1 VIPTDLGLDWT
12 IGRTKRDF
20 VGKRSLA
27 RPDMIR
33 ADRRQLVGLVA
44 PEVLEEG
51 GQLVADATVL
61 PPIAMLGH
69 VTSAYWS
76 ETLRR
81 PIALAMLSAG
91 RARIGQT
98 LYVPMPDRSIA
109 VRVTEPVTYDPEG
122 SRLHA

>member
-1 VIPTDLGLDWT
+1 MLPADLGLDWT
-12 IGRTKRDF
+12 IGRPKRDF

-27 RPDMIR
+27 RPDMVR

-44 PEVLEEG
+44 SEVLEEG
-51 GQLVADATVL
+51 AQLVADATA
-61 PPIAMLGH
+61 PPPMAMLGH
-69 VTSAYWS
+69 VTSSYWS
-76 ETLRR
+76 EALRR

-109 VRVTEPVTYDPEG
+109 VRVTQPVAYDSEG

>member
-1 VIPTDLGLDWT
+1 
-12 IGRTKRDF
+12 
-20 VGKRSLA
+20 
-27 RPDMIR
+27 
-33 ADRRQLVGLVA
+33 
-44 PEVLEEG
+44 
-51 GQLVADATVL
+51 
-61 PPIAMLGH
+61 MLGH

-109 VRVTEPVTYDPEG
+109 VRVTEPVTYDPES